1 VRWHIDLLHFD
12 RLKMAY
18 AVAALV
24 AAALAGA
31 ASAQP
36 FPWYNTSLSF
46 SDRVS
51 ALIGAMT
58 QDELISQSGHE
69 APAITRLGLP
79 SYSWWTEALH
89 GQAWAGVATVFPE
102 VRAARW
108 QRPSCR
114 LTTTTPTPHVAQCGS
129 GGWSRQGRRR

>member
-1 VRWHIDLLHFD
+1 VCCHIDLPHFD
-12 RLKMAY
+12 RIKMAY

-108 QRPSCR
+108 QRTS
-114 LTTTTPTPHVAQCGS
+114 
-129 GGWSRQGRRR
+129 